1 MLAQWLGDIVG
12 RMHRNRITITQVA
25 HEMGVTREYIS
36 MILNGHREPD
46 GARERLEAAVEA
58 IIEKGVSDDG

>member
-1 MLAQWLGDIVG
+1 MLAQWLGDVVG

-25 HEMGVTREYIS
+25 REMGVTREYLS

-46 GARERLEAAVEA
+46 GARERLEAAVDA
-58 IIEKGVSDDG
+58 IIAKGAKTDG